1 MFGKD
6 EKEMKESRP
15 LEKIQLKHLVIAFL
29 ILGVGCFLSLVV
41 FLLEM
46 IWGGKGTCSAAGKQL
61 RKSELVLLTID

>member
-1 MFGKD
+1 MFEKD

-41 FLLEM
+41 FLLELFF
-46 IWGGKGTCSAAGKQL
+46 WGERVHAVQQPNN
-61 RKSELVLLTID
+61 